1 MENANHVYGLVGYRL
16 AHSFSRNFFNEKF
29 ENEKIPAEYRNFEL
43 DRIEDLRLVVEE
55 TPELCGLN
63 VTIPY
68 KESIIPLLDEMDGTA
83 QMIGAVN
90 VVKVIHDKDKVVLKG
105 YNSDIIGFTESIRPY
120 IKEYH
125 HKALILGTGGA
136 SKAVRYGLLSLG
148 IEPQLVSRT
157 AGEGVLTYDDL
168 TPQLMGEYQ
177 IIVNAT
183 MQNLKHL
190 SIIILVLNISQ
201 NFSSDRVTG
210 MDYSTILFGQFL
222 SVVGLTAVWQAYHHN
237 KSGIHLR
244 STSDFTLEIVFEKL
258 KQRLIQNIINIP
270 IYRRNMLFHV
280 FCLYRFHCRHIAAC
294 HLNSFI
300 FAKTSKFDLF

>member
-68 KESIIPLLDEMDGTA
+68 KESISPLLDEMDGTA

-90 VVKVIHDKDKVVLKG
+90 VVKVIHGKDKVVLKG

-125 HKALILGTGGA
+125 HKALVLGTGGA
-136 SKAVRYGLLSLG
+136 SKAIAAALQDMNIVVRK
-148 IEPQLVSRT
+148 VSRHPA
-157 AGEGVLTYDDL
+157 AGQLSYGDL
-168 TPQLMGEYQ
+168 TPAVMAAHTV
-177 IIVNAT
+177 IVNAT
-183 MQNLKHL
+183 PLGMYPATEACPPIPYELITPAHICYDAIYNPSETTFMKLAARQGATVSNGMQML
-190 SIIILVLNISQ
+190 
-201 NFSSDRVTG
+201 
-210 MDYSTILFGQFL
+210 YGQ
-222 SVVGLTAVWQAYHHN
+222 ADAAW
-237 KSGIHLR
+237 
-244 STSDFTLEIVFEKL
+244 EIWN
-258 KQRLIQNIINIP
+258 R
-270 IYRRNMLFHV
+270 
-280 FCLYRFHCRHIAAC
+280 
-294 HLNSFI
+294 
-300 FAKTSKFDLF
+300 